1 MLGETIAISWGRDT
15 TILMNHASD
24 IDLIMR
30 DVSGARRPDLKIIGP
45 FPPVEISDEDRRLSA
60 EAAAEDQKQAIEST
74 NRWEQARREIRD
86 AVKKSPAMERNQEIW
101 EQLQQDLRSEFD
113 SVPRILEALFS
124 VANDCARLM
133 QAGIQA

>member
-1 MLGETIAISWGRDT
+1 
-15 TILMNHASD
+15 MNHASD